1 MGVSWEDVVAYA
13 LRLPVVE
20 ESTSYGTP
28 SLKVAGKLMG
38 RLRTEDDGGF
48 ALKCS
53 ATDKEALVG
62 GDDPAYYT
70 TSHYDGSNYVLVRL
84 ELVDPDELFELVHDA
99 WHIAAPAKLRASHP
113 R

>member
-1 MGVSWEDVVAYA
+1 MSVTWEDVVAYA
-13 LRLPVVE
+13 VRLPAVE

-28 SLKVAGKLMG
+28 SLKVAGKLIC
-38 RLRTEDDGGF
+38 RLRTEDDGGL

-53 ATDKEALVG
+53 ASDKEALVG

-70 TSHYDGSNYVLVRL
+70 TPHYDGSNYVLVRL
-84 ELVDPDELFELVHDA
+84 EQVEPEEVFELVQDA